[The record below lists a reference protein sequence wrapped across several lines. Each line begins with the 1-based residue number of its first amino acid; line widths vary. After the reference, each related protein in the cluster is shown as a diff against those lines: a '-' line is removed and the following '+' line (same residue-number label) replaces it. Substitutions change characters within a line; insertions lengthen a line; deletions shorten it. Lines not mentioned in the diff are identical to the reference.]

1 VARIFTLGPR
11 LSICCLALWA
21 GLSVATWAQS
31 PNTLDQTSEQIKAL
45 RAEIS
50 VIQARLA
57 SQESE
62 RDTLQDALREAEV
75 KIGELDRELGA
86 LNQER
91 RALKQELTAL
101 DAEGEQLRDAR
112 RQRAN
117 TIDVSIQELWVLQQ
131 GGGFRVWLGDQNPE
145 DVARNLAYFQTLIE
159 AQQQTIAEYEL
170 GLEAVEQNR
179 SRIAQAQTALRE
191 QATAAAATKATLT
204 DQRATRQSTLTLISQ
219 RVQDDQQ
226 RLSALERDQARLNA
240 LLDELEAL
248 AAASSPVVTPPEA
261 QLPFAD
267 TQGALSMP
275 MAGKLTNRY
284 GARRNADI
292 RWRGWLTTA
301 DEGEPVRAV
310 HGGDIIYADWLRGQG
325 LLIVIDH
332 GEGWL
337 SLYAQNHSL
346 LRGVGDRVSAGDII
360 AKAGASGGSETSGL
374 YFEIRHRGEPV
385 DPSEWIRR

>member
-1 VARIFTLGPR
+1 MARVFTLGPR

-21 GLSVATWAQS
+21 GLSVAAWAQS
-31 PNTLDQTSEQIKAL
+31 PNTLDQTSEQIEAL
-45 RAEIS
+45 RAEIT

-62 RDTLQDALREAEV
+62 RDALQDALREAEV
-75 KIGELDRELGA
+75 QIGELDRQLGA
-86 LNQER
+86 LSQER
-91 RALKQELTAL
+91 RALQQELNAL
-101 DAEGEQLRDAR
+101 DAEGEQLRQAQ
-112 RQRAN
+112 RQRTD
-117 TIDVSIQELWVLQQ
+117 TIDASIQQLWLLQQ

-145 DVARNLAYFQTLIE
+145 DVARNLAYFEALIE

-191 QATAAAATKATLT
+191 QATATAAAKATLT

-248 AAASSPVVTPPEA
+248 AAASSPVVAPPEA

-275 MAGKLTNRY
+275 MAGKLTNQY

-292 RWRGWLTTA
+292 RWRGWLITA

-385 DPSEWIRR
+385 DPGEWIRR

>member
-1 VARIFTLGPR
+1 MARVFTLGLR
-11 LSICCLALWA
+11 QSICCLALWA
-21 GLSVATWAQS
+21 GLSVTAWAQS
-31 PNTLDQTSEQIKAL
+31 PNTLDQTSEQIEAL

-50 VIQARLA
+50 VIEARLA

-62 RDTLQDALREAEV
+62 RDTLQDALQEAEV
-75 KIGELDRELGA
+75 QIGELDRQLGT
-86 LNQER
+86 LSQER
-91 RALKQELTAL
+91 RALKQELKAL
-101 DAEGEQLRDAR
+101 DAEGEQLRDAQ
-112 RQRAN
+112 RQRTD
-117 TIDVSIQELWVLQQ
+117 TIDASIQQLWVLQQ

-145 DVARNLAYFQTLIE
+145 DVARNLAYFEALIA
-159 AQQQTIAEYEL
+159 AQQQTIAEYQL

-179 SRIAQAQTALRE
+179 SRIAQAETAILE
-191 QATAAAATKATLT
+191 QATAAAATKTTLT

-248 AAASSPVVTPPEA
+248 AAASSPVVAPPEA

-292 RWRGWLTTA
+292 RWRGWLITA

-325 LLIVIDH
+325 LLMVIDH

-385 DPSEWIRR
+385 DPGEWIRR

>member
-1 VARIFTLGPR
+1 
-11 LSICCLALWA
+11 
-21 GLSVATWAQS
+21 
-31 PNTLDQTSEQIKAL
+31 
-45 RAEIS
+45 
-50 VIQARLA
+50 
-57 SQESE
+57 
-62 RDTLQDALREAEV
+62 LQDALQEAEV
-75 KIGELDRELGA
+75 QIGELDRELGA
-86 LNQER
+86 LSQER
-91 RALKQELTAL
+91 RALKQELKAL
-101 DAEGEQLRDAR
+101 DTEGERLRDAQ
-112 RQRAN
+112 RQRTDA
-117 TIDVSIQELWVLQQ
+117 IDASIQQLWVLQQ

-145 DVARNLAYFQTLIE
+145 DVARNLAYFEALIE

-179 SRIAQAQTALRE
+179 SRIAQAETALRE
-191 QATAAAATKATLT
+191 QATGMSATTATLT
-204 DQRATRQSTLTLISQ
+204 DQRATRQSTLALISQ

-248 AAASSPVVTPPEA
+248 AAASPVVAPPET

-267 TQGALSMP
+267 TQGALAMP
-275 MAGKLTNRY
+275 VAGTLTNRY

-292 RWRGWLTTA
+292 RWRGWLITA

-325 LLIVIDH
+325 LLMVIDH

-346 LRGVGDRVSAGDII
+346 MRGVGDHVSAGDII

-385 DPSEWIRR
+385 DPGEWIRR

>member
-1 VARIFTLGPR
+1 VARVFTLGPR

-62 RDTLQDALREAEV
+62 RDTLQDALQKAEV
-75 KIGELDRELGA
+75 QIGELDRQLGA
-86 LNQER
+86 LSQKR

-101 DAEGEQLRDAR
+101 DAEGEQLRDAQ

-145 DVARNLAYFQTLIE
+145 DVARNLAYFEALIE

-261 QLPFAD
+261 QLAFAD

-292 RWRGWLTTA
+292 RWRGWLITA

-385 DPSEWIRR
+385 DPGEWIRR

>member
-1 VARIFTLGPR
+1 MARVFTLGPR

-62 RDTLQDALREAEV
+62 RDTLLDALQEAEV
-75 KIGELDRELGA
+75 QIGELDRQLGA
-86 LNQER
+86 LSQER
-91 RALKQELTAL
+91 RALKQEIKAL
-101 DAEGEQLRDAR
+101 DAEGEQLRDAQ
-112 RQRAN
+112 RQRTD
-117 TIDVSIQELWVLQQ
+117 TIDASIQQLWVLQQ

-145 DVARNLAYFQTLIE
+145 DVARNLAYFEALIE

-191 QATAAAATKATLT
+191 QATATAAAKATLT

-219 RVQDDQQ
+219 RMQDDQQ
-226 RLSALERDQARLNA
+226 RLGTLERDQARLNA

-267 TQGALSMP
+267 AQGALSMP

-292 RWRGWLTTA
+292 RWRGWLITA

-385 DPSEWIRR
+385 DPGEWIRR

>member
-1 VARIFTLGPR
+1 VARVFTLGPR

-75 KIGELDRELGA
+75 QIGELDRELGA

-101 DAEGEQLRDAR
+101 DAEGEQLRDAQ

-248 AAASSPVVTPPEA
+248 AAASLPVVTPPEA

-292 RWRGWLTTA
+292 RWRGWLITA

-360 AKAGASGGSETSGL
+360 AKAGASGGSEKSGL

-385 DPSEWIRR
+385 DPGEWIRR

>member
-1 VARIFTLGPR
+1 VVRVFTLCPG
-11 LSICCLALWA
+11 LISCSVALWT
-21 GLSVATWAQS
+21 GLTVAAWAQS
-31 PNTLDQTSEQIKAL
+31 PDTLDQTSEQIEAL
-45 RAEIS
+45 RAEIT

-62 RDTLQDALREAEV
+62 RDALQDALREAEV
-75 KIGELDRELGA
+75 QIGELDRQLGA
-86 LNQER
+86 LSQER
-91 RALKQELTAL
+91 RALQQELNAL
-101 DAEGEQLRDAR
+101 DAEGEQLRQAQ
-112 RQRAN
+112 RQRTD
-117 TIDVSIQELWVLQQ
+117 TIDASIQQLWLLQQ

-145 DVARNLAYFQTLIE
+145 DVARNLAYFEALIE

-191 QATAAAATKATLT
+191 QATATAAAKATLT

-219 RVQDDQQ
+219 GMQDDQQ
-226 RLSALERDQARLNA
+226 RLGTLERDQARLNA

-248 AAASSPVVTPPEA
+248 AAASSPVVAPPEA

-275 MAGKLTNRY
+275 MAGKLTNQY

-292 RWRGWLTTA
+292 RWRGWLITA

-385 DPSEWIRR
+385 DPGEWIRR

>member
-1 VARIFTLGPR
+1 MVRVFTLCPAPI
-11 LSICCLALWA
+11 SCCIALWA
-21 GLSVATWAQS
+21 GLTAAAWAQS
-31 PNTLDQTSEQIKAL
+31 PDTLDQTSEQIEAL
-45 RAEIS
+45 RAEIT

-62 RDTLQDALREAEV
+62 RDALQDALREAEV
-75 KIGELDRELGA
+75 QIGELDRQLGA

-91 RALKQELTAL
+91 RALQQELNAL
-101 DAEGEQLRDAR
+101 DAEGEQLRQAQ
-112 RQRAN
+112 RQRTD
-117 TIDVSIQELWVLQQ
+117 TIDASIQQLWLLQQ
-131 GGGFRVWLGDQNPE
+131 GGGFRVWLGDQNPQ

-159 AQQQTIAEYEL
+159 AQQQMIAEYEL
-170 GLEAVEQNR
+170 GLEAIAENR
-179 SRIAQAQTALRE
+179 SRIAQAETALRE
-191 QATAAAATKATLT
+191 QATATEATKTTLT
-204 DQRATRQSTLTLISQ
+204 DQRATRQATLAQISQ
-219 RVQDDQQ
+219 QVQDDQQ
-226 RLSALERDQARLNA
+226 RLNVLERDQARLNA
-240 LLDELEAL
+240 LLGELEAV
-248 AAASSPVVTPPEA
+248 AAAAPPEPRM
-261 QLPFAD
+261 PFAD
-267 TQGALSMP
+267 AQGTLAMP
-275 MAGKLTNRY
+275 VVGTLKNRY

-292 RWRGWLTTA
+292 RWRGWLIAA

-325 LLIVIDH
+325 LLMVVDH

-385 DPSEWIRR
+385 DPGEWIRR

>member
-1 VARIFTLGPR
+1 MARVFTLGPR
-11 LSICCLALWA
+11 PSICCVALWA
-21 GLSVATWAQS
+21 GLSVAAWAQS
-31 PNTLDQTSEQIKAL
+31 PNTLDQTSEQIEAL

-57 SQESE
+57 SQERE
-62 RDTLQDALREAEV
+62 RDTLQDALQEAEV
-75 KIGELDRELGA
+75 QIGELDRELGA
-86 LNQER
+86 LSQER
-91 RALKQELTAL
+91 RALKQELKAL
-101 DAEGEQLRDAR
+101 DTEGEQLRDAQ
-112 RQRAN
+112 RQRTD
-117 TIDVSIQELWVLQQ
+117 TIDASIQQLWVLQQ

-145 DVARNLAYFQTLIE
+145 DVARNLAYFGALIE

-179 SRIAQAQTALRE
+179 SRIAQAETTLRE
-191 QATAAAATKATLT
+191 QATGMAATKTTLT
-204 DQRATRQSTLTLISQ
+204 NQRAARQSTLALISQ
-219 RVQDDQQ
+219 RVQDDRQ
-226 RLSALERDQARLNA
+226 RLIALKRDQARLNA

-248 AAASSPVVTPPEA
+248 AAASSPVEAPPEA

-267 TQGALSMP
+267 THGALAMP
-275 MAGKLTNRY
+275 VAGRLTNRY

-292 RWRGWLTTA
+292 LWRGWLITA

-325 LLIVIDH
+325 LLMVIDH

-385 DPSEWIRR
+385 DPGEWISR

>member
-1 VARIFTLGPR
+1 M
-11 LSICCLALWA
+11 
-21 GLSVATWAQS
+21 
-31 PNTLDQTSEQIKAL
+31 
-45 RAEIS
+45 
-50 VIQARLA
+50 
-57 SQESE
+57 
-62 RDTLQDALREAEV
+62 
-75 KIGELDRELGA
+75 
-86 LNQER
+86 
-91 RALKQELTAL
+91 
-101 DAEGEQLRDAR
+101 
-112 RQRAN
+112 
-117 TIDVSIQELWVLQQ
+117 
-131 GGGFRVWLGDQNPE
+131 
-145 DVARNLAYFQTLIE
+145 ARNLAYFEALIE
-159 AQQQTIAEYEL
+159 AQQQTIAEYQL

-191 QATAAAATKATLT
+191 QATAAAAAKTTLT
-204 DQRATRQSTLTLISQ
+204 EQRATRQSTLTLISQ

-248 AAASSPVVTPPEA
+248 AAASFPVVTPPEA
-261 QLPFAD
+261 RLPFAD

-292 RWRGWLTTA
+292 RWRGWLITA

-325 LLIVIDH
+325 LLMVIDH

-385 DPSEWIRR
+385 DPGEWIRR